1 MSGACPRRRLIARTN
16 NTEGESDIITN
27 VYTISDLQTE
37 AGLGLSFRVR
47 LPMPRKPAG
56 CVMLLH
62 GVGGNETNLL
72 DLATDIDPETLV
84 VFPRGSLQLGAQQFA
99 WFRVAFTSAG
109 PSIVAAEAEQSR
121 QTLIHFVQQVQAR
134 HDIPAWNTVIA
145 GFSQGGI
152 LSASVALSAP
162 ECVTGFGILSGRMLP
177 ELAPH
182 IADKVRLENLSAFV
196 GHGEFD
202 TKLPVIWARRSDQ
215 WLSELNV
222 AHETHIYP
230 IDHGISPA
238 MQTDFLEW
246 LGGRLK

>member
-1 MSGACPRRRLIARTN
+1 MISN
-16 NTEGESDIITN
+16 E
-27 VYTISDLQTE
+27 YTLSDLKTE
-37 AGLGLSFRVR
+37 TDLGLSFRVR
-47 LPMPRKPAG
+47 LPMPLKPTG
-56 CVMLLH
+56 SVILLH

-84 VFPRGSLQLGAQQFA
+84 VFPRGPLQLGAQQFA
-99 WFRVAFTSAG
+99 WFRVAFTAAG

-121 QTLIHFVQQVQAR
+121 QTLIHFLQQVQAR
-134 HDIPAWNTVIA
+134 HGLSAQNTVIA

-152 LSASVALSAP
+152 LSASVALSSP

-182 IADKVRLENLSAFV
+182 IADEVRLENLSAFV

-202 TKLPVIWARRSDQ
+202 SKLPVTWAQRSDQ

-238 MQTDFLEW
+238 MQTDFMEW
-246 LGGRLK
+246 LGGRLKKR